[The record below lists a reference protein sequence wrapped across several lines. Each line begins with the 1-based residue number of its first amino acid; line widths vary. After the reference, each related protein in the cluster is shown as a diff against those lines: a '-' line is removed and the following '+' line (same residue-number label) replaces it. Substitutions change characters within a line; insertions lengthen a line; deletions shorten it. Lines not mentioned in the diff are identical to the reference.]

1 MARPRYHL
9 LASAALGGAYWAA
22 TGDRRTLAAPIASG
36 FLIDFDH
43 FVDYALSRTPL
54 GEGTM
59 VLPLHGWEF
68 LPGWVLLD
76 RFLGL
81 RGALAAGYATHLAID
96 QLSNEKRSG
105 WAYLISWRA
114 RRRFRA
120 DVLGSV
126 DPERR
131 HRWRK
136 ASPIG
141 LLRWF

>member
-1 MARPRYHL
+1 LARPRYHL

-22 TGDRRTLAAPIASG
+22 TGDRRTLAAPIVSG

-43 FVDYALSRTPL
+43 FVDYALSRTPI

-76 RFLGL
+76 RALGL
-81 RGALAAGYATHLAID
+81 RGALVAGYAAHLGID
-96 QLSNEKRSG
+96 QLFNEKRSG

-114 RRRFRA
+114 GRRFRS
-120 DVLGSV
+120 DTLGPL
-126 DPERR
+126 DPALR

-136 ASPIG
+136 ASLAG
-141 LLRWF
+141 LVRWF